1 MIFFDVDG
9 TLLDYEAA
17 ERNGIIDFFQIYT
30 TIFSGNESEAT
41 KVWHELSEEY
51 FNKFLSKEL
60 SFQKQQRM
68 RMYHLFKTY
77 GVNLSSEESQH
88 KFNQYI
94 ELYKNNWVAFEDVH
108 HTLQTLQQEG
118 YSLGIISNG
127 EYEQQVE
134 KLTALNIL
142 QYFKHIF
149 TSSEIGVSKPDPQIF
164 QRTVLQSNLEMKDC
178 YYIGDRLETDAISST
193 AAGMQGIWLNRDNL
207 QLKCDVPTIRS
218 LHEIITMI

>member
-17 ERNGIIDFFQIYT
+17 ERNGIIDFFQVYS
-30 TIFSGNESEAT
+30 TIFSGNELEAT
-41 KVWHELSEEY
+41 KVWQELSEEY

-60 SFQKQQRM
+60 SFQEQQGM

-77 GVNLSSEESQH
+77 GINLSPEESQH
-88 KFNQYI
+88 RFNQYI
-94 ELYKNNWVAFEDVH
+94 ELYKNNWAAFEDVH
-108 HTLQTLQQEG
+108 YTLQTLKQEG
-118 YSLGIISNG
+118 HSLGIISNG
-127 EYEQQVE
+127 DYEQQVE

-142 QYFKHIF
+142 QYFQYIS
-149 TSSEIGVSKPDPQIF
+149 TSSEIGVSKPDPEIF
-164 QRTVLQSNLEMKDC
+164 QRTVLQLNLEMKDC

-193 AAGMQGIWLNRDNL
+193 VAGMQGIWLNRGNL
-207 QLKCDVPTIRS
+207 PLKCDVPTICS